1 MKISD
6 LLSKIFPAS
15 AFADNDLSAAF
26 SASGLKDVEVPDE
39 TINKFNNYYLTRER
53 AANDSD
59 VAKELKAK
67 HWGHFADTIEKD
79 IKKIV
84 ATLPDEWKTKYYSIP
99 ETQQNGIYD
108 RIAVLKEAVSHIAE
122 KGLGE
127 DVKTLSE
134 KYRKAEKE
142 LREQAAAA
150 DDKVKKLT
158 EEFASKEQG
167 IKMNY
172 ALRSKL
178 TGLLPKLDPNLLKTD
193 VQKNFL
199 IDSTITGL
207 QSEYLLEFDKENPST
222 INFLK
227 KDRTDVYEG
236 NTKITL
242 DHFLEK
248 QLEPYTVKNNSNGT
262 PAPSTPQAKPIPQ
275 NTGGKTLRDY
285 QLEQAT
291 RSGQLV

>member
-1 MKISD
+1 MKTSEF
-6 LLSKIFPAS
+6 LSKILPS
-15 AFADNDLSAAF
+15 TVFADNDISAALG
-26 SASGLKDVEVPDE
+26 ASGLKEVDLPDNLLE
-39 TINKFNNYYLTRER
+39 KFNGYYMTKDR
-53 AANDSD
+53 AANDPD
-59 VAKELKAK
+59 VAKELKTK

-79 IKKIV
+79 LKKIV
-84 ATLPDEWKTKYYSIP
+84 AILPEDYKTKYYAIP

-108 RIAVLKEAVSHIAE
+108 RIAVVREAVSHVAE

-150 DDKVKKLT
+150 EEKAKKAA
-158 EEFASKEQG
+158 EDFQAKEGQ

-178 TGLLPKLDPNLLKTD
+178 TGLLPKLDGNLLKTD

-199 IDSTITGL
+199 IDSTINSL
-207 QSEYLLEFDKENPST
+207 QSEYLLEFDKENPQS

-236 NTKITL
+236 NTKVTL
-242 DHFLEK
+242 DKFLEK
-248 QLEPYTVKNNSNGT
+248 QLEPYTVKNNSGQDPKPSNGVAVKAIVNNGQPMT
-262 PAPSTPQAKPIPQ
+262 
-275 NTGGKTLRDY
+275 
-285 QLEQAT
+285 LEQKRWA
-291 RSGQLV
+291 GAAQ